1 MTLVMIS
8 VAGMDTATA
17 LQPAPIPL
25 AALDRTVLVANRK
38 GGVGK
43 SSIVAALAGMVA
55 RPNARVLVVDA
66 DPQGNVSEMDLGVD
80 TDRGRGL
87 GMALT
92 FAEPLTPVRDVRP
105 GLDVISGGPLLT
117 RVPTSDPTLD
127 VAENFRAS
135 LDALCA
141 QEGYSLVLLDSGPGD
156 TALLDAMMATAR
168 YLLVPTMDDHASL
181 KGLELIAAR
190 YVQARQAG
198 ARIDLLGVVL
208 FGLNPRASRRNQAAM
223 DTVDEMLEGSG
234 AERFDTFIRHDKA
247 AAVDLRARGLTPGE
261 LVDQVT
267 AETSARLASLG
278 KGESVDLRDHAWSR
292 DPSKLAIDYR
302 ELAREVLR
310 RIRALEE
317 GAQP

>member
-1 MTLVMIS
+1 MCAWS
-8 VAGMDTATA
+8 GRD
-17 LQPAPIPL
+17 Q
-25 AALDRTVLVANRK
+25 
-38 GGVGK
+38 
-43 SSIVAALAGMVA
+43 
-55 RPNARVLVVDA
+55 
-66 DPQGNVSEMDLGVD
+66 
-80 TDRGRGL
+80 RG
-87 GMALT
+87 T
-92 FAEPLTPVRDVRP
+92 
-105 GLDVISGGPLLT
+105 LLT
-117 RVPTSDPTLD
+117 VPTSDPTLD
-127 VAENFRAS
+127 VAENFREAS

-141 QEGYSLVLLDSGPGD
+141 REGYSLVLLDSGPGD

-247 AAVDLRARGLTPGE
+247 AAVDLRARGLTPGSWST
-261 LVDQVT
+261 VT
-267 AETSARLASLG
+267 AETSRSAG
-278 KGESVDLRDHAWSR
+278 VIGQGERGPTRSRAWSR

-310 RIRALEE
+310 RIEHSKRGAAMTLKSDLWDTTATGRRPAATALGRPTA
-317 GAQP
+317 GARPRRVPGAPTPHTVMAPPPATAPGAGKRTEPTHHIMVTSTPPLSTPSDNATGPS